1 MIAVCKREFRALL
14 QNLTGFLFLAVYFL
28 VLGILVTV
36 FNLTGDKSTAFHHQT
51 SHMALCLGILLPLL
65 TARMFA
71 EERRD
76 GSEQLLRILPLR
88 PVDIVLGKYLAHL
101 ALLGIATLGTA
112 LFPVILAIFGKV
124 NLGAAYLSILSLFVL
139 GAALLA
145 VCTFFSSFSKNYA
158 LCALFS
164 FLPIA
169 ALFLLTLLGVVLPS
183 PFKEAVNAAALFL
196 RFDHFAMGLFDLGAI
211 LYALSLT
218 VFFLVLTVLRLRRR
232 QQA

>member
-1 MIAVCKREFRALL
+1 MKKIREIFRKI
-14 QNLTGFLFLAVYFL
+14 FLAELSCRRWCIL
-28 VLGILVTV
+28 VVSLSLGI
-36 FNLTGDKSTAFHHQT
+36 
-51 SHMALCLGILLPLL
+51 
-65 TARMFA
+65 
-71 EERRD
+71 
-76 GSEQLLRILPLR
+76 
-88 PVDIVLGKYLAHL
+88 
-101 ALLGIATLGTA
+101 
-112 LFPVILAIFGKV
+112 
-124 NLGAAYLSILSLFVL
+124 VL

-145 VCTFFSSFSKNYA
+145 ICTFFSSFSKNYA

-196 RFDHFAMGLFDLGAI
+196 RFDHFAMGMFDLGAI

-232 QQA
+232 QNA